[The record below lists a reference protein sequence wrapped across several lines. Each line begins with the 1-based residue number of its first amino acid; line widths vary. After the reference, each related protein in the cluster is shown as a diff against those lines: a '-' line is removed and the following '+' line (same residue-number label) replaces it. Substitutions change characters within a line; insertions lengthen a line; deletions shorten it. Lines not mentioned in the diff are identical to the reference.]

1 MGSTPCGAIHRFFL
15 LQESIKVITKS
26 CFSIRDAPEKS
37 GATSNYFQLFCAL
50 SFYKYKDMN
59 EKSLESLEMSHS
71 FIE

>member
-1 MGSTPCGAIHRFFL
+1 M
-15 LQESIKVITKS
+15 TKS
-26 CFSIRDAPEKS
+26 CLSIRDALKNQVLLAASKEKS
-37 GATSNYFQLFCAL
+37 RLNSTFCAL

>member
-1 MGSTPCGAIHRFFL
+1 MRLKNQVL
-15 LQESIKVITKS
+15 LAASK
-26 CFSIRDAPEKS
+26 EKS
-37 GATSNYFQLFCAL
+37 RLNSTFCAL